1 MRMLWACRLEDSPSR
16 FPLQVLAR
24 SSLWAFRCN
33 RSRGV
38 RYLSWFANSYDNDLC
53 EFMDSSLDF
62 HSSGNL
68 KLIELQRTIEEV

>member
-16 FPLQVLAR
+16 FSLQVLA
-24 SSLWAFRCN
+24 SLRAFRFK

-38 RYLSWFANSYDNDLC
+38 RYLSWFANSYDNDLR
-53 EFMDSSLDF
+53 EFMDSSLDS